1 MKQTILCLMLLIAA
15 FFLPVQSEAAGVE
28 VGGIHILMTNVTGE
42 PLPDAEFELYRQA
55 EDGELSD
62 SRLEKKLLTIG
73 EEHKIM
79 IREDFWDNRGLS
91 GEKAARAVTDENG
104 MAAIYGLPYGTYY
117 LVETD
122 APEGYNRIS
131 TPIRISIHKY
141 SHLTESD
148 NVTDDRGEVIDN
160 TLHIINI
167 RYTLPE
173 TGSMDRIRLTAGFV
187 GILFSA
193 AALLLLNY
201 RRRKW

>member
-1 MKQTILCLMLLIAA
+1 MKKTILCLAVLMAA
-15 FFLPVQSEAAGVE
+15 FFLPVRSEAAGVE

-42 PLPDAEFELYRQA
+42 PLPEAEFELYRQA
-55 EDGELSD
+55 EDSELTD
-62 SRLEKKLLTIG
+62 KNLEKTLLTIG

-79 IREDFWDNRGLS
+79 IREDFWNDRSLS
-91 GEKAARAVTDENG
+91 GEKTAQAVTDENG
-104 MAAIYGLPYGTYY
+104 MTAIYGLPYGTYY
-117 LVETD
+117 LVETQ
-122 APEGYNRIS
+122 APEGYNRIT
-131 TPIRISIHKY
+131 TPIRIAIHKY

-148 NVTDDRGEVIDN
+148 GVTDDKGVVIDN

-173 TGSMDRIRLTAGFV
+173 TGELDRVRLTAGIV